1 MTKII
6 NREILSRKKYKDDTG
21 KIVGVEIRHRRLT
34 LCKTLASLADKICSV
49 SYVSKIENNLAS
61 VNNYYLHELC
71 NRVELDEQQINA
83 LMNLKTI
90 IIRSIT
96 AYVNNDVDTITIMY
110 QEGKGLSNYRYRIV
124 EFIYYL
130 FCKDLYNA
138 NESYV
143 AITKLITSMGD
154 FDLYVFSLFSSVLYF
169 YNQLYLDSFETAK
182 ILVGIDVSDDFKLL
196 CHRCLFLSLYKMNR
210 HDTTPAYYM
219 YKEELI
225 KNAKYDML
233 DEINYY
239 YALYLLKNSSN
250 FEYDIVIRQIRD
262 FKYLNSIRLYYDFL
276 HNSFDISEYEDVEL
290 TKFFKLLL
298 LVYKNPNEA
307 KEIVSTINEFD
318 YEYDLNVQLI
328 NYLLLETNKEKLDY
342 ITNVILPQAQ
352 RSNDEFNIDYFLYEL
367 STIAIKDFKYKIF
380 TLCFARLKKKY

>member
-1 MTKII
+1 
-6 NREILSRKKYKDDTG
+6 
-21 KIVGVEIRHRRLT
+21 
-34 LCKTLASLADKICSV
+34 
-49 SYVSKIENNLAS
+49 
-61 VNNYYLHELC
+61 
-71 NRVELDEQQINA
+71 
-83 LMNLKTI
+83 
-90 IIRSIT
+90 
-96 AYVNNDVDTITIMY
+96 
-110 QEGKGLSNYRYRIV
+110 
-124 EFIYYL
+124 
-130 FCKDLYNA
+130 
-138 NESYV
+138 
-143 AITKLITSMGD
+143 
-154 FDLYVFSLFSSVLYF
+154 
-169 YNQLYLDSFETAK
+169 
-182 ILVGIDVSDDFKLL
+182 
-196 CHRCLFLSLYKMNR
+196 MNR

-276 HNSFDISEYEDVEL
+276 RNSFDISEYEDVEL

-328 NYLLLETNKEKLDY
+328 NY
-342 ITNVILPQAQ
+342 
-352 RSNDEFNIDYFLYEL
+352 S
-367 STIAIKDFKYKIF
+367 
-380 TLCFARLKKKY
+380 